1 MKKVFLML
9 VSMMVLTACSED
21 LIMPTDT
28 NPVRTVS
35 INQISRVLY
44 VGDTVTLS
52 ATVSGQDDAV
62 VSWGVS
68 TDLDAPTQ
76 VNVTLSSTGFL
87 QVLRAGTT
95 RVIAS
100 AGNKSDTL
108 FLRTSL
114 LSVRSVVVS
123 ADAPVQVGRATQLTA
138 QLFDARALPL
148 GDAQRTFRWEVTN
161 PATDMVDTT
170 IARVTESGVVTGRSI
185 GTARIRLVVDGQ
197 ASGSTDVVVGLLPVD
212 YVTIAPDTV
221 RVAVQGTRQVTAR
234 AFAADSTQMGT
245 VVLHTR
251 TWAWTVGNTAV
262 AAVSSTGLVT
272 GISAGTT
279 TVTATIGGASQ
290 SRVVIVE

>member
-123 ADAPVQVGRATQLTA
+123 ADAPVQVGRATQMTA

-161 PATDMVDTT
+161 PATDLVDTT

-185 GTARIRLVVDGQ
+185 GTARVRLVVDGR

-212 YVTIAPDTV
+212 YVTITPDTV
-221 RVAVQGTRQVTAR
+221 RVTVQGTRQVTAR

-251 TWAWTVGNTAV
+251 TWEWTVGNTAV